1 MAVLPA
7 MRCDSCE
14 TVWYS
19 RVAALIVRNDDL
31 ARCVK
36 CGGRLSLD
44 QQEADQAFGTAQ
56 RREASRMSHAS
67 RTS

>member
-1 MAVLPA
+1 MLPA
-7 MRCDSCE
+7 MRCESCE

-36 CGGRLSLD
+36 CGGRLCLD
-44 QQEADQAFGTAQ
+44 EQDATQ
-56 RREASRMSHAS
+56 RFPSGQRVETSRASHAS

>member
-1 MAVLPA
+1 MLPA

-36 CGGRLSLD
+36 CGGRLALD
-44 QQEADQAFGTAQ
+44 QQDATRAFGRGQ
-56 RREASRMSHAS
+56 RREASRASHAS